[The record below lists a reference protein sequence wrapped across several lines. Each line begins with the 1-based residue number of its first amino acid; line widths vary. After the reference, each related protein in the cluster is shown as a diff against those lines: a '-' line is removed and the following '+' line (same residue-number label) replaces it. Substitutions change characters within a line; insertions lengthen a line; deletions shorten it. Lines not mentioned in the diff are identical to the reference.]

1 MIEIN
6 GVNKKFSNTDALNN
20 VIAAVQ
26 EKSIFG
32 LVGTNGAGKSTLLR
46 IMCGVICPDTGSV
59 MVDGENV
66 YENPKVKGRI
76 CFLSDEAYFFPN
88 ATGKAWQNIT
98 RSSIPI
104 LTSTASLIS
113 WSAFSWTG
121 DGNSL
126 LFPKE

>member
-6 GVNKKFSNTDALNN
+6 GVNKKFSTTAALNN

-59 MVDGENV
+59 MVDGEEIHLTPIEYKKIRRSKNGSV
-66 YENPKVKGRI
+66 FFQMKPTFSRMPQVRVWRNIMRSCIRI
-76 CFLSDEAYFFPN
+76 LM
-88 ATGKAWQNIT
+88 NIVF
-98 RSSIPI
+98 
-104 LTSTASLIS
+104 LIS
-113 WSAFSWTG
+113 WSGF
-121 DGNSL
+121 N
-126 LFPKE
+126 